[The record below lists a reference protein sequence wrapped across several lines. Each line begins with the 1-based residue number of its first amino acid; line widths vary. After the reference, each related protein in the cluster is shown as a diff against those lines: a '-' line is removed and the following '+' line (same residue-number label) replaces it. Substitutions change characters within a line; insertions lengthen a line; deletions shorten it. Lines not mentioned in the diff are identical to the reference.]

1 MNASMSPGDRMM
13 EVFYLPGTQAR
24 GRYMRLDAATI
35 LKRFFFCE
43 QSLIISQSGWLGW
56 IAPLEVK
63 TTLPRFAWE
72 DALTAQALRERVFE
86 LRFPSRLLEVGGD
99 AAVVDVFDAAA
110 AAPSAEAYVLGLGR
124 VLVPA
129 LLAAYQ
135 AYLAGVDEIAD
146 GPSRRFLRV
155 AVEEKQTQ
163 IVELERLA
171 GAMLAAAPERR
182 AEAEAWT
189 ANLGATLAAVGG
201 VTLEPPGAAPKPSLS
216 GARALSIAEPP
227 ARDSAYHRCRFY
239 WPDIV
244 DPAFAYGE
252 GLRLQLRT
260 AVSHLNETWAVETA
274 GAILFAFAADLGW
287 EFIYDAARWT
297 YDESRHCRMGMQR
310 LANWGFDP
318 AEVPLGTYIYDSAA
332 GQSPV
337 YRLGMLY
344 FFETKNIGKKNERAR
359 TFAEYGDD
367 ISQHDMEFDWADETI
382 HAHFGSHWLRVL
394 HEAWPADIPAPDV
407 LRARCSDLVQATIG
421 SATDVERQE
430 IRFVAE
436 AMIRKAE
443 LIAKGDA
450 HL

>member
-1 MNASMSPGDRMM
+1 MSLGDSMT
-13 EVFYLPGTQAR
+13 EVLYLPGSQVR

-43 QSLIISQSGWLGW
+43 RSLVISQSGWLGW

-72 DALTAQALRERVFE
+72 DALTAHALRERIFE
-86 LRFPSRLLEVGGD
+86 LHFPSRLLEVGGD

-110 AAPSAEAYVLGLGR
+110 DAPSAEAYVVGLGR

-129 LLAAYQ
+129 LQAAYE

-155 AVEEKQTQ
+155 AVEEKQAQ
-163 IVELERLA
+163 VAELEIL
-171 GAMLAAAPERR
+171 GGKMLAAAPHRGS
-182 AEAEAWT
+182 EAEAWA
-189 ANLGATLAAVGG
+189 ANLGAALAAAGG
-201 VTLEPPGAAPKPSLS
+201 VTLEAPAPAPKPSLP
-216 GARALSIAEPP
+216 GARALSIADSP
-227 ARDSAYHRCRFY
+227 ARDPAYHRCRFY

-244 DPAFAYGE
+244 DPGFAYGE

-260 AVSHLNETWAVETA
+260 AVSHINEVWAVETA
-274 GAILFAFAADLGW
+274 GAILFAFATELGW

-297 YDESRHCRMGMQR
+297 YDESRHCRMGVQR
-310 LANWGFDP
+310 LANWGYEP

-332 GQSPV
+332 GQPPV
-337 YRLGMLY
+337 FRLGMLY

-359 TFAEYGDD
+359 AFAEYGDN

-382 HAHFGSHWLRVL
+382 HAHFGNHWLRAL
-394 HEAWPADIPAPDV
+394 HEARPATIPAPDA
-407 LRARCSDLVQATIG
+407 LRARCSELVRATVA
-421 SATDVERQE
+421 SASDAERRE
-430 IRFVAE
+430 INAISEDMV
-436 AMIRKAE
+436 RKAE
-443 LIAKGDA
+443 RIARGDA
-450 HL
+450 HP

>member
-1 MNASMSPGDRMM
+1 MNASMSPGDRMTK
-13 EVFYLPGTQAR
+13 VLYLPGTQAR

-56 IAPLEVK
+56 IAALEVK

-99 AAVVDVFDAAA
+99 AAVVDVFDGPRPRRAPK
-110 AAPSAEAYVLGLGR
+110 PSAGAGPGPRARAARCLPGLSGR
-124 VLVPA
+124 RGRDRGWP
-129 LLAAYQ
+129 
-135 AYLAGVDEIAD
+135 E
-146 GPSRRFLRV
+146 PRFLRV

-163 IVELERLA
+163 IAELERLA

-182 AEAEAWT
+182 AEAEAW
-189 ANLGATLAAVGG
+189 AASLGATLAAVGG
-201 VTLEPPGAAPKPSLS
+201 VTLEPPGAASKPSLS

-227 ARDSAYHRCRFY
+227 ARDPAYHRCRFY
-239 WPDIV
+239 WPDVV

-260 AVSHLNETWAVETA
+260 AVSHLNEAWAVETA

-287 EFIYDAARWT
+287 EFVYDAARWT

-318 AEVPLGTYIYDSAA
+318 AEMPLGTYIYDSAA

-394 HEAWPADIPAPDV
+394 HEARPAEIPP
-407 LRARCSDLVQATIG
+407 
-421 SATDVERQE
+421 
-430 IRFVAE
+430 
-436 AMIRKAE
+436 
-443 LIAKGDA
+443 
-450 HL
+450 